1 MSNLECLVT
10 CPSGQYGAENICN
23 NCSELCV
30 ECNGPL
36 ENECTKCN
44 NSFILVE
51 GICGKADT
59 AAESVSTISKLA
71 TA

>member
-1 MSNLECLVT
+1 MSNLECVVT

-23 NCSELCV
+23 TCNGLCV

-36 ENECTKCN
+36 ENDCTKCN
-44 NSFILVE
+44 SMFILVE
-51 GICGKADT
+51 GICVKADT
-59 AAESVSTISKLA
+59 AAKSVSSLSKLA